1 MIVTSFIAA
10 AFAVTIADT
19 KLPVGPTC
27 GEGDPYPFNYAM
39 NCWVGETIEGALSK
53 FLSVRQS

>member
-19 KLPVGPTC
+19 KLPVGPTR

-39 NCWVGETIEGALSK
+39 NC
-53 FLSVRQS
+53 